1 MSKFVVFGKFGIF
14 SFFLITL
21 SIGGE
26 IMEILTNNQMQR
38 IIAGEPF
45 SVAAVMACLVTAII
59 AVICYRLFMSKSGS
73 TTIPG
78 GFKFTWS

>member
-1 MSKFVVFGKFGIF
+1 
-14 SFFLITL
+14 
-21 SIGGE
+21 
-26 IMEILTNNQMQR
+26 MEILTVKKMQS

-45 SVAAVMACLVTAII
+45 SIAAVMACLVTAIV